1 MGGGSYGGYLSLL
14 IAKIAPWHVDGVID
28 NSGVCLPFLAHILG
42 RDMNQGE
49 FVFEGEFIVLCKN
62 IGLEI

>member
-1 MGGGSYGGYLSLL
+1 M
-14 IAKIAPWHVDGVID
+14 DGVID

-49 FVFEGEFIVLCKN
+49 FVFEGDNNRIYCFVQK
-62 IGLEI
+62 